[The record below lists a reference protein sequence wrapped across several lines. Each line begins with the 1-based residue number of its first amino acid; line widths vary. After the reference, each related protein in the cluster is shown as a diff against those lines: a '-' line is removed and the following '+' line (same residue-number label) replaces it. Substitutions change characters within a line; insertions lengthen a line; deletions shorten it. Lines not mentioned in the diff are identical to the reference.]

1 MITKKDYIEFKPYWD
16 YQRKV
21 EYNREQLED
30 KLYSV
35 EDYFVESQPEMF
47 EQLWNLI
54 DPEEYETPPR
64 AWIPKNTQYQVEGET
79 SGLVPEIYQ

>member
-1 MITKKDYIEFKPYWD
+1 MITKEDYIKFKPYWD

-35 EDYFVESQPEMF
+35 EDYFVESQQEMF
-47 EQLWNLI
+47 DHLWNSI
-54 DPEEYETPPR
+54 DTEDYEDPPR
-64 AWIPKNTQYQVEGET
+64 AWIPKNSKYQVEGEA